1 MSWIDEI
8 GNVYRKKGDSYFLD
22 VPLRELDGV
31 WPKLR
36 ENGVTRISSITVND
50 TGKELEVIYH
60 FVYNSV
66 IINIRTRISQKKPQI
81 KSIVSHY
88 PGANL
93 IERELWETMGVESVG
108 HPNLKNLLLDEKLS
122 PKKPGLKEEK

>member
-1 MSWIDEI
+1 M
-8 GNVYRKKGDSYFLD
+8 FLFSQ
-22 VPLRELDGV
+22 
-31 WPKLR
+31 
-36 ENGVTRISSITVND
+36 TR
-50 TGKELEVIYH
+50 
-60 FVYNSV
+60 VYNSV